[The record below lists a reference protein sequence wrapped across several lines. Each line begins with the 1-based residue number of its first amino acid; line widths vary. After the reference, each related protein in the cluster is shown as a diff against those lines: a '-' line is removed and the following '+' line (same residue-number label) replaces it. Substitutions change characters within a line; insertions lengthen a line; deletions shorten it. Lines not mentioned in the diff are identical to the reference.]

1 MTTRVADN
9 TDESR
14 FEIFDGGEL
23 AGFVEYHRFR
33 DEIAFLHTEID
44 PRFGGRGLAGTL
56 ARSVL
61 DEARKQEL
69 KVLPFCP
76 FIRGWLGKHPE
87 YTDLVPEAQ
96 HARFGL

>member
-1 MTTRVADN
+1 MGTRVADN
-9 TDESR
+9 PDESR
-14 FEIFDGGEL
+14 YEIFDGDER

-44 PRFGGRGLAGTL
+44 PRFGGRGLGGTL

-61 DEARKQEL
+61 DGARKQEL
-69 KVLPFCP
+69 TVLPFCP
-76 FIRGWLGKHPE
+76 FIRGWLRKHPE

>member
-1 MTTRVADN
+1 MESHVTDN
-9 TDESR
+9 PDESR
-14 FEIFDGGEL
+14 YEIFDGGER

-44 PRFGGRGLAGTL
+44 PRFGGRGLGGAL

-76 FIRGWLGKHPE
+76 FIRGWLRKHPE
-87 YTDLVPEAQ
+87 YTDLVPETQ